1 MFMRTALLTTALMMV
16 VTIACADEPSAPADT
31 KTEAAAQTKP
41 AEQSAASSE
50 APATATSEATTASAA
65 SADENKPLRPPAGY
79 RPKRVN
85 GEQVWCA
92 KLVVLGSR
100 FPKEDCR
107 NEAELRE
114 LIRIRESMRTDM
126 EQRLRTCSSNNGACG
141 MN

>member
-1 MFMRTALLTTALMMV
+1 MRTALLTTALMMV
-16 VTIACADEPSAPADT
+16 VPLAWADEPSAPADT

-41 AEQSAASSE
+41 AEQPAASSE
-50 APATATSEATTASAA
+50 ATSSAASEATTASTATA
-65 SADENKPLRPPAGY
+65 HEKMPLRPPAGY
-79 RPKRVN
+79 RPKRIN

-126 EQRLRTCSSNNGACG
+126 EQRLRTCSSNNGGCG
-141 MN
+141 IN

>member
-1 MFMRTALLTTALMMV
+1 MRTALLTTALMMV
-16 VTIACADEPSAPADT
+16 AAMAWAEEPSAPATQPATTATET
-31 KTEAAAQTKP
+31 KPAEPASTTTDPAAAQT
-41 AEQSAASSE
+41 AAV
-50 APATATSEATTASAA
+50 
-65 SADENKPLRPPAGY
+65 ADDKNVPLRPPAGY

-85 GEQVWCA
+85 GQQVWCA

-126 EQRLRTCSSNNGACG
+126 EQRLRTCASSANGGCG